1 MVIPTKIMTAHQRKM
16 LLLGTLGL
24 AVAGAAMAQA
34 TAPRQLARTTTTKA
48 TAAKPVKKVSPRK
61 AAAPKPSAI
70 KPATAKAPT
79 SSVAPNSASSLRLP
93 ANPKVFGSP
102 LPQIVKATAIVN
114 GEVITQTDIDQR
126 IALLAIASGQAV
138 PEVEVERLRQQVLR
152 NLIDET
158 LQIQAAKAEEI
169 LVKPVD
175 IDKTVARVAGNV
187 KQTPEQMAGYLAANG
202 SSIRTIRRQIEGEIA
217 WRRLQSAK
225 IESGVSVGDDE
236 VKAVID
242 KLEAAK
248 GSDEFRIGEIF
259 LSSTPV
265 NRDEVLGNAS
275 KIITALQKGASF
287 AGYARQ
293 YSEASTSAVGGDL
306 GWVRPEQ
313 LPEAIGAVVRQM
325 GPNALS
331 APIAVPGGF
340 SIVAL
345 LDKRKVLTA
354 DPRAAVLNLK
364 QVSIKIPAGMA
375 LPAANAMVARF
386 ATAAQSL
393 GGCGGAEK
401 LAADFKGEVV
411 QSDEVALKELPAA
424 LQDMMLPMQV
434 GQATRPFG
442 SIEDGVR
449 VLVMCGRDEA
459 SSAAPTFDQVYS
471 QLNEERVNTRARR
484 YLRDLRRDAVIDFR

>member
-1 MVIPTKIMTAHQRKM
+1 MVIASKYMAARQRKL
-16 LLLGTLGL
+16 LLLGTLSL
-24 AVAGAAMAQA
+24 AVAGAAMAQSA
-34 TAPRQLARTTTTKA
+34 APRSSARTP
-48 TAAKPVKKVSPRK
+48 TAKVSPAK
-61 AAAPKPSAI
+61 AAVKKA
-70 KPATAKAPT
+70 ATAKPAAAKSTAVEAPAAK
-79 SSVAPNSASSLRLP
+79 VGPNSASSLRLP
-93 ANPKVFGSP
+93 QNLKVFGSP
-102 LPQIVKATAIVN
+102 LPQVVKATAIVN

-138 PEVEVERLRQQVLR
+138 PQAEVEALRQQVLR

-158 LQIQAAKAEEI
+158 LQIQAAKREEI
-169 LVKPVD
+169 LVKPAD

-187 KQTPEQMAGYLAANG
+187 KQTPDQMADYLASSG
-202 SSIRTIRRQIEGEIA
+202 SSIRAIRRQIEGEIA

-248 GSDEFRIGEIF
+248 GTDEYRVGEIY
-259 LSSTPV
+259 LAANPV
-265 NRDEVLGNAS
+265 NRDEVSANMNRILA
-275 KIITALQKGASF
+275 ALQKGASF

-293 YSEASTSAVGGDL
+293 YSQSSTASVGGDL

-313 LPEAIGAVVRQM
+313 LPESMATVVRQM
-325 GPNALS
+325 AANSLS
-331 APIAVPGGF
+331 APIEVPGGF
-340 SIVAL
+340 SLVAL

-364 QVSIKIPAGMA
+364 QVSMKLPAGLA
-375 LPAANAMVARF
+375 PPAANALVARF
-386 ATAAQSL
+386 AAAAQTI

-411 QSDEVALKELPAA
+411 ESDQVALKELPAA

-442 SIEDGVR
+442 SLEDGVR

-459 SSAAPTFDQVYS
+459 SSSAPTFDQVYN
-471 QLNEERVNTRARR
+471 QMNEERINTRARR

>member
-1 MVIPTKIMTAHQRKM
+1 MTERRRKL
-16 LLLGTLGL
+16 LLLGTLSL
-24 AVAGAAMAQA
+24 AVTGGALAQSS
-34 TAPRQLARTTTTKA
+34 APRRPPSTPVIKAAPAKTPARRQA
-48 TAAKPVKKVSPRK
+48 VAKPST
-61 AAAPKPSAI
+61 I
-70 KPATAKAPT
+70 KPATATAKSGTAAT
-79 SSVAPNSASSLRLP
+79 NSASSLRLP
-93 ANPKVFGSP
+93 ENPKIYGSA
-102 LPQIVKATAIVN
+102 LPQVVKATAIVN
-114 GEVITQTDIDQR
+114 GEIITQTDIDQR
-126 IALLAIASGQAV
+126 IALLAIASGRPV
-138 PEVEVERLRQQVLR
+138 PEAEMEALRQQVLR

-158 LQIQAAKAEEI
+158 LQIQAAKREEI
-169 LVKPVD
+169 VVKPVD

-187 KQTPEQMAGYLAANG
+187 KQTPEQMATYLASSG
-202 SSIRTIRRQIEGEIA
+202 SSIRAIRRQIEGEIA

-248 GSDEFRIGEIF
+248 GTDEYRIGEIY
-259 LSSTPV
+259 LSANPV
-265 NRDEVLGNAS
+265 NREQVFGNAN
-275 KIITALQKGASF
+275 KILAALQKGASF

-293 YSEASTSAVGGDL
+293 YSEASTAAVGGDL

-313 LPEAIGAVVRQM
+313 LPDTIASAVRQM
-325 GPNALS
+325 ASNS
-331 APIAVPGGF
+331 ISEPITVPGGF
-340 SIVAL
+340 SLVAL

-364 QVSIKIPAGMA
+364 QVSMKLPAGLA
-375 LPAANAMVARF
+375 LPAANALVARF
-386 ATAAQSL
+386 AAASQSI

-401 LAADFKGEVV
+401 LAAEFKGEVV
-411 QSDEVALKELPAA
+411 ESDQVALKELPPA
-424 LQDMMLPMQV
+424 LQEMMLPMQV

-459 SSAAPTFDQVYS
+459 SSSAPTFDQVYS
-471 QLNEERVNTRARR
+471 QLNEERINTRARR